1 MNKPLPIVL
10 CFSGN
15 DPTGGAGLQADIEA
29 VASMGA
35 RVAPVVT
42 ALTVQDTQNVK
53 YFSATDAKMVSEQAR
68 IILEDM
74 PVAAFKIGMVG
85 HMDNIDSIHKILHD
99 YRDIPVIVDPII
111 SAGGGMSLAT
121 EEMALAY
128 SDLLFPLTDLVTPN
142 SNEVRLLAPE
152 ADSLDACAQ
161 ELMDDG
167 CKYVLLT
174 GTHESTKTVINSLYG
189 HHQKIEANSWKRLEH
204 SYHGSGCTLTSAIA
218 ALVALGHPIPDAVN
232 IAQEYTWQTLVH
244 GYQSGMGQHHPD
256 RLFWTKTWTESWLE
270 SLEQSNPDVWS
281 ESVLET
287 TPVTQSGTRK
297 DN

>member
-35 RVAPVVT
+35 RVAPVIT

-53 YFSATDAKMVSEQAR
+53 YFSATDAKMVAEQAR
-68 IILEDM
+68 AILEDM

-85 HMDNIDSIHKILHD
+85 DLANIDVIHNILHD
-99 YRDIPVIVDPII
+99 YRDLPVIVDPII
-111 SAGGGMSLAT
+111 SAGGGMALAT

-128 SDLLFPLTDLVTPN
+128 SDLLFPLTNLVTPN

-152 ADSLDACAQ
+152 ADSLDSCAQ

-167 CKYVLLT
+167 CEYVLLT
-174 GTHESTKTVINSLYG
+174 GTHESTETVINSLYG
-189 HHQKIEANSWKRLEH
+189 HHQKIHSTSWERLAY

-218 ALVALGHPIPDAVN
+218 ALIALGHPIPDAVN
-232 IAQEYTWQTLVH
+232 IAQEYAWQTLVH

-256 RLFWTKTWTESWLE
+256 RLFWTKNWVETWLE
-270 SLEQSNPDVWS
+270 CWKESRAKNWKKLTPENLQANQSR
-281 ESVLET
+281 
-287 TPVTQSGTRK
+287 TRK